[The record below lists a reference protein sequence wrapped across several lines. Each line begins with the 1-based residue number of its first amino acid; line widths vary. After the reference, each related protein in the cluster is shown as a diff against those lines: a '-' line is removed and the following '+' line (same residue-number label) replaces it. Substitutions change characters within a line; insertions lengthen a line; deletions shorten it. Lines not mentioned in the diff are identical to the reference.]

1 MTSISSTPLLSI
13 PPYSYLKTHRIEI
26 DPPRL
31 GPNIS
36 LSELLPSP
44 AWASLPSPPMSGS
57 PPPEDRPEPQ
67 QLAGQRR
74 KRSDTPT
81 PTAAAIAT
89 IQQSP
94 GPQELPTQ
102 RQGAYTELGPAV
114 GGSQIH
120 PAPYAATYPTSQPF
134 GYGPNVTPI
143 PGPAP
148 IQMHFGPGQISPRA
162 TRKTKAHVASACVNC
177 KKKHLRCDNARPC
190 NRCTATGKEVRHCSC
205 GFDGFGS
212 QCDVEHLFRC

>member
-1 MTSISSTPLLSI
+1 MTSISSAPLLSI

-26 DPPRL
+26 DLPRL
-31 GPNIS
+31 GPNIC
-36 LSELLPSP
+36 LSESLPSP

-67 QLAGQRR
+67 QLAGKRR
-74 KRSDTPT
+74 KRSDTPIPT
-81 PTAAAIAT
+81 TAAAAA

-94 GPQELPTQ
+94 VPQEQPTQ
-102 RQGAYTELGPAV
+102 RQGAYTELGPAVPVVPAV

-134 GYGPNVTPI
+134 GYGPNLTPI
-143 PGPAP
+143 LGPAP
-148 IQMHFGPGQISPRA
+148 IQMHFGPGQISPRT

-177 KKKHLRCDNARPC
+177 KKKHLRCDSARPC
-190 NRCTATGKEVRHCSC
+190 NRCTATG
-205 GFDGFGS
+205 
-212 QCDVEHLFRC
+212 